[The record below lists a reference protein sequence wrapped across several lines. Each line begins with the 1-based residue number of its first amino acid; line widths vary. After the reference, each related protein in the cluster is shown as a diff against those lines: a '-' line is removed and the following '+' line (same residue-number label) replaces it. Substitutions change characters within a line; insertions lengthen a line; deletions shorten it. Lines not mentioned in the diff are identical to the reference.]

1 LREAHFLSISRVD
14 GNKKKV
20 RIRMNVVKIT
30 KSLVLGVTLLAATA
44 AMAAPENSGKSSVQL
59 DSAVNVNGTQLAP
72 GHYNLKWTTTPSG
85 TELQFINSK
94 KAVTTVPAQIVALDR
109 KESESSIDTARAED
123 GSMTLTGI
131 RFSGKNFAL
140 AIGPTSSSSEPSTS
154 AGQK

>member
-1 LREAHFLSISRVD
+1 
-14 GNKKKV
+14 
-20 RIRMNVVKIT
+20 MNAAKIA

-44 AMAAPENSGKSSVQL
+44 VVAAPDNSGKSSVQL
-59 DSAVNVNGTQLAP
+59 DSPVNVNGTQLAP

-94 KAVTTVPAQIVALDR
+94 KAVTTVPAQIVPLDR
-109 KESESSIDTARAED
+109 KDNQSSIDTARADD

-131 RFSGKNFAL
+131 HFSGKNFSL
-140 AIGPTSSSSEPSTS
+140 NVGPTSSSSEPSTS